1 LTVANLKTALV
12 LTGGGARAAY
22 QVGFLRCLARRLP
35 DTDLSILTGF
45 SAGAINAT
53 CLASQNDD
61 LRGKVDCLTHLWQEL
76 SPERVFRVDSQTLA
90 KTVFRWGL
98 RLLSGGGRT
107 APQVRAL
114 LDTSPLRRLLSET
127 LGGSG
132 GPIPGIQQN
141 IDAALLRALSITTLN
156 ITTGQTVT
164 WVQGRDLNTWSRPA
178 RVGVETQITIDHV
191 MASSALPFMFPAVQI
206 GNNWYGDGG
215 VRMST
220 PLAPAI
226 HLGADRI
233 LAISTR
239 FQRSAA
245 QASEPTSLAYPA
257 PAQLAG
263 VMLNAIFLDAIDQDA
278 LRLERV
284 NRLLS
289 RTDPKNWG
297 ELRPVGLL
305 VLRPS
310 VDLGKL
316 AAEFEPKLPKTF
328 RFLTRGLGTRDTTS
342 PDMLSLLM
350 FQSDYLSRLIEI
362 GERDAEARM
371 PDIESWIARRS

>member
-1 LTVANLKTALV
+1 MVTNLNTALV

-35 DTDLSILTGF
+35 DTALPILTGF
-45 SAGAINAT
+45 SAGAINAS
-53 CLASQNDD
+53 CLASQTGD
-61 LRGKVDCLTHLWQEL
+61 LREKVDYLTDLWRGL
-76 SPERVFRVDSQTLA
+76 SPERIFRVDSRTLA
-90 KTVFRWGL
+90 TTVLRWGL
-98 RLLSGGGRT
+98 RLLSGGGAA

-114 LDTSPLRRLLSET
+114 LDTSPLRQLLAET

-141 IDAALLRALSITTLN
+141 IGDGVLRALSITTLN

-164 WVQGRDLNTWSRPA
+164 WVQGCDLEAWSRPA
-178 RVGVETQITIDHV
+178 RVGVETQITVDHV
-191 MASSALPFMFPAVQI
+191 MASSALPFMFPAVRL

-245 QASEPTSLAYPA
+245 QASEPTSFEYPA

-289 RTDPKNWG
+289 QTDPENWG
-297 ELRPVGLL
+297 TLRPIRLL

-328 RFLTRGLGTRDTTS
+328 RFLTRGLGTRETTS
-342 PDMLSLLM
+342 PDMLSMLM

-362 GERDAEARM
+362 GERDTEARM
-371 PDIESWIARRS
+371 PEIESWLSRRS